1 MGFCTRCGSKKT
13 EDGLCPKCDGGARR
27 TPQPPPMQPRHRGHE
42 PQPPPGYH
50 GGAGY
55 GHSPHGHSPH
65 GHPPHGHPPHGHPPH
80 GHPPHGH
87 PPHGHPPHG
96 YPPHGQPGHGHYGGS
111 LQHGYHQAMR
121 SEFMQDLMVVVK
133 GFFTGRPEGAFEHV
147 LRMKSHIWL
156 ALAGAFVLLT
166 SFVMMRMGSAF
177 VPGVAHNFIPWGRIF
192 MYSAF
197 GAILT
202 FFLLG
207 LVVKITSLTVNVQ
220 MSFPR
225 VLNVVSVAMIPT
237 ILSLVVG
244 LVFSLF
250 STLWVLPVMS
260 IGSLASFVYLL
271 VAIQRICGRI
281 PLWAVVIGYTIY
293 VVIATVIVIALMS
306 AFMASIVNDFMNAP
320 FPLLDFIDLLDAF

>member
-13 EDGLCPKCDGGARR
+13 ETGLCPKCDGGARR
-27 TPQPPPMQPRHRGHE
+27 APGPPPKQPRGREESYGVE
-42 PQPPPGYH
+42 PPRRQGYGQQSPPRHH
-50 GGAGY
+50 GSPDY
-55 GHSPHGHSPH
+55 GHSQYGQ
-65 GHPPHGHPPHGHPPH
+65 PPHGHPQQGQ
-80 GHPPHGH
+80 
-87 PPHGHPPHG
+87 
-96 YPPHGQPGHGHYGGS
+96 PPHGQGHGHYGGS
-111 LQHGYHQAMR
+111 VQNSYQQAMR
-121 SEFMQDLMVVVK
+121 SDFMQDLMVVVK

-147 LRMKSHIWL
+147 LKMKSHIWL
-156 ALAGAFVLLT
+156 ALAGAFVLLI
-166 SFVMMRMGSAF
+166 SFIMMRMSSAF
-177 VPGVAHNFIPWGRIF
+177 VPGIAHDFVPWGRIF

-207 LVVKITSLTVNVQ
+207 VVVKITSLTVSVQ

-237 ILSLVVG
+237 ILSLLVG

-250 STLWVLPVMS
+250 STVWILPIMS

-271 VAIQRICGRI
+271 IAVQRVCGRI

-293 VVIATVIVIALMS
+293 VVIATIIVVSLMS
-306 AFMASIVNDFMNAP
+306 AFTASIMRDVRGAVDP
-320 FPLLDFIDLLDAF
+320 FLDLFDILDLF